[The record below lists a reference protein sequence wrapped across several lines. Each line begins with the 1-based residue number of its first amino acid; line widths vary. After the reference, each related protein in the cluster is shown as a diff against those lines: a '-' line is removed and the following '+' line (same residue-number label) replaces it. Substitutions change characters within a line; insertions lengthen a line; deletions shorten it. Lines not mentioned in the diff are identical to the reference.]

1 MKYHNILRDDTTP
14 NYNFTVTE
22 GVFDNNVTGKKEG
35 CTYISSYEIPIRTF
49 SDELSKFSPESYLI
63 DSLTVDKDRT
73 YTATTNVSNY
83 LNCDTQLNFY
93 EKASGATYRCD
104 IVNILAPNVLS
115 FNLYD
120 ENGKLVLVDIED
132 TANYILYRRPVGI
145 PTYAKM
151 IGNGIGEYRWRN
163 VVQNGFENVEG
174 IIEEY
179 PFTNNCLY
187 VNKLINIFVR
197 RQDPFGEFGITK
209 LTGFQTIDGK
219 QSPIEADSD
228 DSNSDDS
235 INEKNSIC

>member
-1 MKYHNILRDDTTP
+1 
-14 NYNFTVTE
+14 
-22 GVFDNNVTGKKEG
+22 
-35 CTYISSYEIPIRTF
+35 
-49 SDELSKFSPESYLI
+49 
-63 DSLTVDKDRT
+63 
-73 YTATTNVSNY
+73 
-83 LNCDTQLNFY
+83 
-93 EKASGATYRCD
+93 
-104 IVNILAPNVLS
+104 
-115 FNLYD
+115 
-120 ENGKLVLVDIED
+120 
-132 TANYILYRRPVGI
+132 
-145 PTYAKM
+145 M
-151 IGNGIGEYRWRN
+151 IGNGIDEYRWRN